1 MEKIW
6 RRASRGHSNS
16 MAMDHNDREF
26 VERRINDIDRRRDSN
41 LASKLDALEKLFN
54 LTAATK
60 AEAIRIVVDRLQ
72 DDNKGCMARCVT
84 QVRSFNEALAAL
96 STRISTNHALISDLE
111 HEVEKL
117 KEGSQTERSLIEND
131 EALIAAITDRLDA
144 IDLWR
149 SGFFIKNFVIG
160 VSSSFAVMQLILWG
174 LMWLLDF
181 AGKFIPIIGTGSGT
195 P

>member
-1 MEKIW
+1 
-6 RRASRGHSNS
+6 

-84 QVRSFNEALAAL
+84 QVRSFNEALTAL
-96 STRISTNHALISDLE
+96 STRISTNYALISDLE

-117 KEGSQTERSLIEND
+117 KEGAQTERSSIAND

-144 IDLWR
+144 VDLWR
-149 SGFFIKNFVIG
+149 SGFFIKNFVVG